1 MRKTGECLW
10 TSEFAEREGERAVW
24 VAEGVMVEKPHMKK
38 QGNHEER
45 CRAAAALWGQAFPS
59 VR

>member
-1 MRKTGECLW
+1 MW

-24 VAEGVMVEKPHMKK
+24 VAEGVMVEKQHMKK
-38 QGNHEER
+38 QGNLEER